1 MKDPSRCCYQLGKG
15 SGVYSRV
22 FCWVLGNPGFSRQ
35 EVRGGFGAESSTFY
49 LNIHTRKQKNCRL
62 KTCLDLWPAE
72 FLGSAAGG
80 FGISGPRR
88 TFVVLFWVRS
98 WSSCEFGASGLAGEL
113 L

>member
-1 MKDPSRCCYQLGKG
+1 MSILGSSVGFWGIRVSPGKK
-15 SGVYSRV
+15 SGEG
-22 FCWVLGNPGFSRQ
+22 LGLRS
-35 EVRGGFGAESSTFY
+35 EHSASELTESSTFY
-49 LNIHTRKQKNCRL
+49 LNLHTRKQQNCRL

-80 FGISGPRR
+80 LGISGLRR
-88 TFVVLFWVRS
+88 TFVVLFWFRS